1 MKKFLIYIL
10 ISVTIIFCVS
20 CTSLDTSSVD
30 TSNMK
35 SGIMDNR
42 FSMLV
47 PNDYQET
54 SSDYIDKYY
63 IKDNSASIIVTIDNN
78 TIQYNNAKDYYSNAI
93 NQYKNTFDN
102 VQEISS
108 ESSTVSDIY
117 NAQIV
122 EFSYQIYS
130 QNDVIDMTC
139 YVEYILLGSSTYIVT
154 CSAPTDKYSTYKNDF
169 IQSINSIVIND

>member
-35 SGIMDNR
+35 SGVVDNR

-122 EFSYQIYS
+122 EFSYP

-169 IQSINSIVIND
+169 IQSINSIVINN